1 MESNR
6 FGMMNSE
13 ALFQRLESSAP
24 LTGAELSAVLSLEE
38 PCDLDRLF
46 RLAYEVKTRS
56 VGRLVR
62 FRGLVE
68 VGNVCVKDCL
78 YCGIRKSNRNV
89 RRYSM
94 PRGEILSLVEAAR
107 KARFGSVVLQGGER
121 SDPAFVDEIE
131 AILREI
137 RRRSGGA
144 LGVTLSLG
152 EQSSDTLRRWR
163 DAGATRYLLRVE
175 TTSPE
180 LYAKIHP
187 PETTLADRIAALKRI
202 QDAGY
207 QTGTGVMIGLPGQTI
222 RNLVDDLLFFRDFDI
237 DMIGMGPYLPHPDTP
252 LTQANPGFPPDSERQ
267 LLLGLKMIAACRLL
281 IPDANIASTT
291 ALHALAPDGRER
303 GLLAGANVVMP
314 NLDAPEYK
322 REYNLYAGKPNLDDG
337 MEECLSSL
345 VDRIAAIGESV
356 AWDSPGDPIH
366 FYTRIARAR

>member
-1 MESNR
+1 MK
-6 FGMMNSE
+6 NSE

-24 LTGAELSAVLSLEE
+24 LTGAELSAVLALED

-46 RLAYEVKTRS
+46 RLAYEVKTRN
-56 VGRLVR
+56 VGRLVH

-68 VGNVCVKDCL
+68 VGNVCAKDCL
-78 YCGIRKSNRNV
+78 YCGIRKSNCNV

-94 PRGEILSLVEAAR
+94 PREEILSLVDAAR

-131 AILREI
+131 TILREI
-137 RRRSGGA
+137 RRRSDGA

-152 EQSSDTLRRWR
+152 EQSGDTLLRWR
-163 DAGATRYLLRVE
+163 EAGATRYLLRVE

-187 PETTLADRIAALKRI
+187 AGMTLADRIAALKRI

-207 QTGTGVMIGLPGQTI
+207 QTGTGVMIGLPGQTL
-222 RNLVDDLLFFRDFDI
+222 RNLVDDLLFFRDFDV

-314 NLDAPEYK
+314 NLDDPKYK

-345 VDRIAAIGESV
+345 VARIADIGESV
-356 AWDSPGDPIH
+356 AWGAPGDPLH
-366 FYTRIARAR
+366 FYSRIARSR